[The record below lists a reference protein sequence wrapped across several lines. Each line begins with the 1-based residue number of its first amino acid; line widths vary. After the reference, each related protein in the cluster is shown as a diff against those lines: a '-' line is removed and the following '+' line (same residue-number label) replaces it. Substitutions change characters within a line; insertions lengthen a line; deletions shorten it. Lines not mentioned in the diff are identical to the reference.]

1 MTALSLLT
9 DARGFVARG
18 FCFGAKARDKRC
30 KRVMPTSPDAV
41 AWSAYG
47 ALMRAAGVG
56 PASSGLLSA
65 PFLIADGMLSDAK
78 VYGMEEKEAVLAAFD
93 KAIESLTQEAG

>member
-9 DARGFVARG
+9 DARGFVERG
-18 FCFGAKARDKRC
+18 FCLGAKARDCYCAK
-30 KRVMPTSPDAV
+30 VVPTDKTAV

-47 ALMRAAGVG
+47 ALMRAAGIG
-56 PASSGLLSA
+56 PASSGLLSG

-78 VYGMEEKEAVLAAFD
+78 AYGLESRGAVLAAFD
-93 KAIESLTQEAG
+93 RAIDTLTKEAE